1 MRSLQLTQET
11 LDNYYLYD
19 TLLLCIGLTRCFT
32 PVRKT
37 SAGVCSDQL
46 LLNTTVV
53 ILLVLFWR
61 LQLMEVILLKT
72 IENVGFQ
79 GDLLKVAD
87 GYARNF
93 LFPRTLAVPASAGAK
108 KNLATQQEQQKQQA
122 QKRYEADVQI
132 ANKLKAISPLV
143 VEASVGDD
151 GKLFGTITPKEVA
164 RLLEEKSGVTIDR
177 KNLTI
182 GKALNRVG
190 AYDLEYRLST
200 LVKVALVV
208 DITAAVAE

>member
-1 MRSLQLTQET
+1 
-11 LDNYYLYD
+11 
-19 TLLLCIGLTRCFT
+19 
-32 PVRKT
+32 
-37 SAGVCSDQL
+37 
-46 LLNTTVV
+46 
-53 ILLVLFWR
+53 
-61 LQLMEVILLKT
+61 MEVILLKT

>member
-1 MRSLQLTQET
+1 
-11 LDNYYLYD
+11 
-19 TLLLCIGLTRCFT
+19 
-32 PVRKT
+32 
-37 SAGVCSDQL
+37 
-46 LLNTTVV
+46 
-53 ILLVLFWR
+53 
-61 LQLMEVILLKT
+61 MEVILLKT
-72 IENVGFQ
+72 VENVGFQ

-87 GYARNF
+87 GYARNY

-108 KNLATQQEQQKQQA
+108 KNLAAQQEQQKQQA
-122 QKRYEADVQI
+122 QKRYEADVQV

-182 GKALNRVG
+182 GRALNRVG

-208 DITAAVAE
+208 EVTPVAAVAQ